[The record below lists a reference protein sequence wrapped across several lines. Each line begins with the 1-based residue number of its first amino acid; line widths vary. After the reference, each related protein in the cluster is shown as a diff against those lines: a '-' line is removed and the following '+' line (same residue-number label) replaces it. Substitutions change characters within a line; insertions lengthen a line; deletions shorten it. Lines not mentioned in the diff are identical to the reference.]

1 MASYLERV
9 LFHTDNLF
17 YSVNLC
23 CCRHDVLSLDSLL
36 FMVLFS
42 PLSSFSLLADADAV
56 VLASPPIGP
65 PEQTFSYQLKPDD
78 DAVVIA

>member
-1 MASYLERV
+1 
-9 LFHTDNLF
+9 
-17 YSVNLC
+17 
-23 CCRHDVLSLDSLL
+23 
-36 FMVLFS
+36 MVLFS

-56 VLASPPIGP
+56 VLASSPIVP